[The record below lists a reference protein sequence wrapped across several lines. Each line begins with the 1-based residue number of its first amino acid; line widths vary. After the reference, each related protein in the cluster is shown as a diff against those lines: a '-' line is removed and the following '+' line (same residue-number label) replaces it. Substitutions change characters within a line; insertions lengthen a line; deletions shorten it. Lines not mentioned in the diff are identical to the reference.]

1 MTDIEIRL
9 ELAKAALHGNIPLTL
24 KEAYEFV
31 TAGEKGEEQTDK
43 PVMGVSNHPLGDT
56 YEEQEAAEEK
66 IANNIYC
73 YIRGMNKYDAN
84 EIIRNL
90 LDPRQVSLN
99 SATKIARL
107 FITAHAKETILQEL
121 KDGNIKGTVPV
132 MREVYGDGK
141 KKDIGGVY
149 KLETSVCSLG
159 DVATQKRSGY
169 CYVNENF
176 YNVMRYL
183 RDMKSVNYDWEAY
196 KKLTENG

>member
-43 PVMGVSNHPLGDT
+43 PVMGVSNHPFGDT

-73 YIRGMNKYDAN
+73 YIRGMGIDDAN

-132 MREVYGDGK
+132 MREVEIRHPYGMTKRTQPVGS
-141 KKDIGGVY
+141 Y
-149 KLETSVCSLG
+149 EF
-159 DVATQKRSGY
+159 DVASLVYWLTQHYQCRVIDSNLQKIIRE
-169 CYVNENF
+169 CC
-176 YNVMRYL
+176 
-183 RDMKSVNYDWEAY
+183 
-196 KKLTENG
+196 KKYTER

>member
-9 ELAKAALHGNIPLTL
+9 ELAKAALHGNIQLTL

-73 YIRGMNKYDAN
+73 YIRGMDKYDAN

-99 SATKIARL
+99 AATKIARL

-132 MREVYGDGK
+132 MREVEIRHGYTKPYEMIKRTQPVGS
-141 KKDIGGVY
+141 Y
-149 KLETSVCSLG
+149 EF
-159 DVATQKRSGY
+159 DVASLVYWLTQHYQCRVIDSNLQKIIRE
-169 CYVNENF
+169 CC
-176 YNVMRYL
+176 
-183 RDMKSVNYDWEAY
+183 
-196 KKLTENG
+196 KKHTER

>member
-9 ELAKAALHGNIPLTL
+9 ELAKAALMGSIPLTL

-43 PVMGVSNHPLGDT
+43 PVMGVPNHPFGDT

-66 IANNIYC
+66 IVDNIIL
-73 YIRGMNKYDAN
+73 YIRRMDKYDAS
-84 EIIRNL
+84 EVIRNL

-99 SATKIARL
+99 TATKIARL

-132 MREVYGDGK
+132 MREVEIRHGYKEIYEIK
-141 KKDIGGVY
+141 KRTQPVGSY
-149 KLETSVCSLG
+149 EF
-159 DVATQKRSGY
+159 DVASLVYWLTQHYQCRVIDNNLQKIIRE
-169 CYVNENF
+169 CC
-176 YNVMRYL
+176 
-183 RDMKSVNYDWEAY
+183 
-196 KKLTENG
+196 KKHTER

>member
-9 ELAKAALHGNIPLTL
+9 ELAKAALMGNIPLTL
-24 KEAYEFV
+24 QEAYEFV
-31 TAGEKGEEQTDK
+31 SNGVNAERADIEE
-43 PVMGVSNHPLGDT
+43 PAMGVPNHPFGDT

-73 YIRGMNKYDAN
+73 YIRGMDKYDAN

-132 MREVYGDGK
+132 MREVEIRHGYTKPYEMTKRTQPVGS
-141 KKDIGGVY
+141 Y
-149 KLETSVCSLG
+149 EF
-159 DVATQKRSGY
+159 DVASLVYWLTQHYQCRVIDSNLQKIIRE
-169 CYVNENF
+169 CC
-176 YNVMRYL
+176 
-183 RDMKSVNYDWEAY
+183 
-196 KKLTENG
+196 KKHTER

>member
-31 TAGEKGEEQTDK
+31 TAGEKGEEQADK

-73 YIRGMNKYDAN
+73 YIRGMDKYDAN

-132 MREVYGDGK
+132 MREVEIRHGYTKPYEMTKRTQPVGS
-141 KKDIGGVY
+141 Y
-149 KLETSVCSLG
+149 EF
-159 DVATQKRSGY
+159 DVASLVYWLTQHYQCRVIDSNLQKIIRE
-169 CYVNENF
+169 CC
-176 YNVMRYL
+176 
-183 RDMKSVNYDWEAY
+183 
-196 KKLTENG
+196 KKHTER

>member
-31 TAGEKGEEQTDK
+31 TAGEKGEELTDK
-43 PVMGVSNHPLGDT
+43 PVMGVPNHPLGDT

-66 IANNIYC
+66 IVDNIIL
-73 YIRGMNKYDAN
+73 YIRRMDKYDAS
-84 EIIRNL
+84 EVIRNL

-99 SATKIARL
+99 TATKIARL

-132 MREVYGDGK
+132 MREVEIRHPYEIK
-141 KKDIGGVY
+141 KRTQPVGSY
-149 KLETSVCSLG
+149 EF
-159 DVATQKRSGY
+159 DVASLVYWLTQHYQCRVIDNNLQKIIRE
-169 CYVNENF
+169 CC
-176 YNVMRYL
+176 
-183 RDMKSVNYDWEAY
+183 
-196 KKLTENG
+196 KKHTER

>member
-9 ELAKAALHGNIPLTL
+9 ELAKAALHGNIQLTL

-43 PVMGVSNHPLGDT
+43 PVMGVPNHPLGDT

-66 IANNIYC
+66 IVDNIIL
-73 YIRGMNKYDAN
+73 YIRRMDKYDAS
-84 EIIRNL
+84 EVIRNL

-99 SATKIARL
+99 TATKIARL

-132 MREVYGDGK
+132 MREVEIRHPYGMTKRTQPVGS
-141 KKDIGGVY
+141 Y
-149 KLETSVCSLG
+149 EF
-159 DVATQKRSGY
+159 DVASLVYWLTQHYQCRVIDSNLQKIIRE
-169 CYVNENF
+169 CC
-176 YNVMRYL
+176 
-183 RDMKSVNYDWEAY
+183 
-196 KKLTENG
+196 KKYTER

>member
-43 PVMGVSNHPLGDT
+43 PVMVASNHPLGDT

-132 MREVYGDGK
+132 MREVEIRHGYTKPYEMTKRTQPVGS
-141 KKDIGGVY
+141 Y
-149 KLETSVCSLG
+149 EF
-159 DVATQKRSGY
+159 DVASLVYWLTQHYQCRVIDNNLQRIIRE
-169 CYVNENF
+169 CC
-176 YNVMRYL
+176 
-183 RDMKSVNYDWEAY
+183 
-196 KKLTENG
+196 KKHTER

>member
-9 ELAKAALHGNIPLTL
+9 ELAKAALMGNIPLTL
-24 KEAYEFV
+24 QEAYEFV
-31 TAGEKGEEQTDK
+31 SNGVNAERADIEE
-43 PVMGVSNHPLGDT
+43 PASGVPNHPLGDT

-90 LDPRQVSLN
+90 LDPRQVNLN

-121 KDGNIKGTVPV
+121 KDGNIKGTVPA
-132 MREVYGDGK
+132 MREIEVSHGYYSDKTKRTQPIGSYEFDVPSLVYWLTRH
-141 KKDIGGVY
+141 Y
-149 KLETSVCSLG
+149 KCRVIDSNLQQIIRKCN
-159 DVATQKRSGY
+159 QKH
-169 CYVNENF
+169 
-176 YNVMRYL
+176 
-183 RDMKSVNYDWEAY
+183 
-196 KKLTENG
+196 TER

>member
-43 PVMGVSNHPLGDT
+43 PVMVASNHPLGDT

-90 LDPRQVSLN
+90 LDPRQVSLT

-132 MREVYGDGK
+132 MREVEIRHGYTK
-141 KKDIGGVY
+141 PY
-149 KLETSVCSLG
+149 EMTKLTQPVGSYEF
-159 DVATQKRSGY
+159 DVASLVYWLTQHYQCRVIDNNLQRIIRE
-169 CYVNENF
+169 CC
-176 YNVMRYL
+176 
-183 RDMKSVNYDWEAY
+183 
-196 KKLTENG
+196 KKHTER